1 MCSKRPGIWRLS
13 RFLIH
18 AVLPL
23 LIRLNETYGWNNN
36 DGESDTDKYYQ
47 SGLNYWLGDMT
58 AMSVVYHGC
67 VWGYTDDY
75 GEDAG
80 CMEAES
86 EDGTTDW
93 YRMANCRRAQVAY
106 SVYGSESSKSAS
118 CDSKTFLDTYAT
130 KTGLYG
136 WAYYLENYDGN
147 APITTDDLADLP
159 YCEEYDDYHYM
170 SIGCSSTGTF
180 TIDLFSDEDC
190 LTYNSTYDDLA
201 DINSALST
209 MSSCYSAYSS
219 SSGYTVYNSFI
230 GKILGY
236 SDSCSPVDSQICQD
250 ANGMKSKNTQY
261 SSVSNTGASS
271 TASPTG
277 LSFVNQVKYGVGS
290 VFLFSSFLM
299 FLGILFTI
307 GGKEEHSCIVNLD
320 IAQSAQMMINIA
332 QGDDQK
338 VAREGKTG
346 REVVV
351 TTTLRGMRRKL
362 VQVLE
367 TPKVVDQDHGAL
379 LMTKAALLLS
389 MIVL

>member
-1 MCSKRPGIWRLS
+1 MCSKRPGIWRVS

-106 SVYGSESSKSAS
+106 SVYGSESSKTAS

-299 FLGILFTI
+299 FLGILFT
-307 GGKEEHSCIVNLD
+307 N
-320 IAQSAQMMINIA
+320 
-332 QGDDQK
+332 
-338 VAREGKTG
+338 
-346 REVVV
+346 
-351 TTTLRGMRRKL
+351 RRKRRAL
-362 VQVLE
+362 MHRKFRHSSKRTNDDKHRSRRRSKSSKRGKDRERSRSHHDLE
-367 TPKVVDQDHGAL
+367 RNASKVSTSSRNSKSGRSRSRSAVDDEGGTFA
-379 LMTKAALLLS
+379 
-389 MIVL
+389 

>member
-1 MCSKRPGIWRLS
+1 MCSKRPGIWRVS

-299 FLGILFTI
+299 FLGILFT
-307 GGKEEHSCIVNLD
+307 N
-320 IAQSAQMMINIA
+320 
-332 QGDDQK
+332 
-338 VAREGKTG
+338 
-346 REVVV
+346 
-351 TTTLRGMRRKL
+351 RRKRRAL
-362 VQVLE
+362 MHRKFRHSSKRTNDDKHRSRRRSKSSKRGKDRERSRSHHDLE
-367 TPKVVDQDHGAL
+367 RNASKVSTSSRNSKSGRSRSRSAVDDEGGTFA
-379 LMTKAALLLS
+379 
-389 MIVL
+389 

>member
-299 FLGILFTI
+299 FLGILFT
-307 GGKEEHSCIVNLD
+307 N
-320 IAQSAQMMINIA
+320 
-332 QGDDQK
+332 
-338 VAREGKTG
+338 
-346 REVVV
+346 
-351 TTTLRGMRRKL
+351 RRKRRAL
-362 VQVLE
+362 MHRKFRHSSKRTNDDKHRSRRRSKSSKRGKDRERSRSHHDLE
-367 TPKVVDQDHGAL
+367 RNASKVSTSSRNSKSGRSRSRSAVDDEGGTFA
-379 LMTKAALLLS
+379 
-389 MIVL
+389 

>member
-1 MCSKRPGIWRLS
+1 MCSKRPGIWRVS

-299 FLGILFTI
+299 FLGILFT
-307 GGKEEHSCIVNLD
+307 N
-320 IAQSAQMMINIA
+320 
-332 QGDDQK
+332 
-338 VAREGKTG
+338 
-346 REVVV
+346 
-351 TTTLRGMRRKL
+351 RRKRRAL
-362 VQVLE
+362 MHRKFRHSSKRTNDDKHRSRRRSKSSKRGKDRERSRSHHDLE
-367 TPKVVDQDHGAL
+367 RNASKVSTSSRNSKSGRSRSRSAVDDEGGIFA
-379 LMTKAALLLS
+379 
-389 MIVL
+389 

>member
-1 MCSKRPGIWRLS
+1 MLSKSIGVLPTS
-13 RFLIH
+13 RILINVVIPFLI
-18 AVLPL
+18 
-23 LIRLNETYGWNNN
+23 ILNRVHGWYNN

-58 AMSVVYHGC
+58 AMSVAYHGC

-118 CDSKTFLDTYAT
+118 CDSKTYIDTYAT

-147 APITTDDLADLP
+147 PPITTDDLADLP
-159 YCEEYDDYHYM
+159 YCEEYDDYYYM
-170 SIGCSSTGTF
+170 SLGCSSSGTF

-190 LTYNSTYDDLA
+190 LTYNSTYDDLS
-201 DINSALST
+201 DINSALSN
-209 MSSCYSAYSS
+209 MGSCYSAYSS

-250 ANGMKSKNTQY
+250 ANGMKSKSTLY
-261 SSVSNTGASS
+261 GTVSNSGPSAS
-271 TASPTG
+271 ASPSG

-299 FLGILFTI
+299 FIGILFT
-307 GGKEEHSCIVNLD
+307 N
-320 IAQSAQMMINIA
+320 
-332 QGDDQK
+332 
-338 VAREGKTG
+338 
-346 REVVV
+346 
-351 TTTLRGMRRKL
+351 RRKRRAL
-362 VQVLE
+362 MHRKFRHSSKRTSDEKEKHRSKRRSKSSKRGKNRERERSRSHHDLE
-367 TPKVVDQDHGAL
+367 RKSSRLSTNSRHSKDGRSRSRSAVDDDEGGTFA
-379 LMTKAALLLS
+379 
-389 MIVL
+389 